1 MRTVTWLDVMLL
13 ALVALSVIGG
23 YRRGAVLQVIGLVG
37 LAVGVLLGAL
47 LAPRLASL
55 GHDPMTHLALVMAAI
70 VVGGAAGNLAGWLAG
85 SRLREHTHGTSFR
98 RVDSVL
104 GSVVSVIAL
113 LAVTWFLTLNLA
125 NGPFPQVARGI
136 RDSRIVQGLDAVMP
150 APPSLLGEAQHL
162 MSLLGFPDVFVGL
175 PPVPADPVAPPPSSL
190 ANRAF
195 RTAEPSTFEV
205 LGDGCYV
212 GYLNQGSGFVVAHA
226 YVLTNAHVVA
236 GTSRQWIHNG
246 TTDYQATVVAF
257 DAQRDLALLHVPDLD
272 APALR
277 FSRKTVGRGAGGAV
291 LGYPA
296 GGPLEGDPA
305 AVRQVLSPVGR
316 DIYGHGEVTRQLY
329 EVQATIR
336 HGNSGGP
343 FVLPSGKVAGVVFAS
358 SVVDDAVGYAITST
372 DVIPFVRG
380 ATGGQL
386 PVRTGSCTN

>member
-1 MRTVTWLDVMLL
+1 MTWLDVMLV
-13 ALVALSVIGG
+13 ALIALSVIGG

-37 LAVGVLLGAL
+37 LGVGVLMGAL

-85 SRLREHTHGTSFR
+85 SRLRERTHGTSLR
-98 RVDSVL
+98 RIDSVL
-104 GSVVSVIAL
+104 GSVVSVVAL

-136 RDSRIVQGLDAVMP
+136 RNSRIVQGIDAVMP

-175 PPVPADPVAPPPSSL
+175 PPVPADPVAPPPGSL

-195 RTAEPSTFEV
+195 RAAAPSTFEV

-212 GYLNQGSGFVVAHA
+212 GYLNQGSGFVVDRT

-236 GTSRQWIHNG
+236 GTDRQWIHSG
-246 TTDYQATVVAF
+246 STDYQATVVAF
-257 DAQRDLALLHVPDLD
+257 DPRRDLALLHVPDLH
-272 APALR
+272 APVLHFAHRTL
-277 FSRKTVGRGAGGAV
+277 SRGTGGAV
-291 LGYPA
+291 LGYPG
-296 GGPLEGDPA
+296 GGPLQGDPA
-305 AVRQVLSPVGR
+305 AVRQALAPVGR

-343 FVLPSGKVAGVVFAS
+343 FVLPNGKVAGVVFAS
-358 SVVDDAVGYAITST
+358 SVVDDAVGYAITAA
-372 DVIPFVRG
+372 DAIPFVRG
-380 ATGGQL
+380 AAGGQL
-386 PVRTGSCTN
+386 PVRTGSCTG